1 MRLQL
6 LFKWLERSEWALMFA
21 SHIDQFKNYNYLSN
35 PHAYE

>member
-6 LFKWLERSEWALMFA
+6 LFKWLECSEWVLMFA
-21 SHIDQFKNYNYLSN
+21 LHMAQFKNCNYLSN